1 MKIAAFGIVLISA
14 IIAPQIGSKEVSS
27 PPVAQVAYTVPTT
40 LGQWENFTARMDQ
53 ATKELNG
60 ILDDLEN
67 MNPENLMRLEPV
79 LAELVIR
86 QNELSE
92 VLALGA
98 VGLQDGLIE
107 SSDDLRSLNQTVD
120 PEISSFEE
128 AVFRLRSALDQHLS
142 LRAEI

>member
-1 MKIAAFGIVLISA
+1 MKLAAFGIVMISA
-14 IIAPQIGSKEVSS
+14 IIAPQISTKEVSS

-40 LGQWENFTARMDQ
+40 MGQWENFTARMDQ
-53 ATKELNG
+53 ATRELNG

-79 LAELVIR
+79 LAELVVR

-107 SSDDLRSLNQTVD
+107 SADELRSLNETVD
-120 PEISSFEE
+120 PEISHFEE
-128 AVFRLRSALDQHLS
+128 AVFRLRSALDQHLN
-142 LRAEI
+142 LQAEI